1 MWNALQKY
9 LGKILCSLLLLLL
22 VLSTPAIKEVHTYTH
37 HHGHHSCGDS
47 HNHNKASHSKSSL
60 EYKCN
65 ICDYAISPFTEHK
78 IQELDFSI
86 QTITPQNSNIIES
99 AFLVNVEYF
108 SSRAPPFN
116 S

>member
-1 MWNALQKY
+1 MCNASQKY
-9 LGKILCSLLLLLL
+9 LGRILCSCFVLLL

-37 HHGHHSCGDS
+37 DHHSCG
-47 HNHNKASHSKSSL
+47 HNHNKASHSKNSL
-60 EYKCN
+60 EYKCD
-65 ICDYAISPFTEHK
+65 ICDYAISPFTEYK
-78 IQELDFSI
+78 IQELYFSI
-86 QTITPQNSNIIES
+86 QTIAPQNSNIIEN